1 MENNKISIIIPTY
14 NTEKYIEKAIKSVME
29 QTYQNFEL
37 LIVDDCSKDNTKE
50 ICKKYV
56 GQYENIELIE
66 KSKNVGVSDSRN
78 IGLSRATGKYIY
90 FMDSDDYLEK
100 DMLQGLI
107 DIMNKYQPNLISTGF
122 FSEVEGQNIV
132 DKIFSEEKFYENK
145 EEIKKDFIMMWEK
158 HIYYNVWN
166 KLYVKEIIDRYNIR
180 FPNYNWGEDIKFNQ
194 DYLMYVNK
202 LYNTSKCY
210 YHYIKERNGS
220 TTKRYQEKLFE
231 TRIRENSEFIEFF
244 TQYGIREE
252 DYAEFIAKRYIE
264 RTLGCIENLFHKEC
278 KLSLIEKRKK
288 IKEII
293 EHEETRRYL
302 KIFKPNSNKIAIM
315 LITYKLHLYT
325 LAMMMGKFLWIV
337 KEKFP
342 AVFNKLKNR
351 R

>member
-1 MENNKISIIIPTY
+1 MENSKISVIIPTY
-14 NTEKYIEKAIKSVME
+14 NTEKYIEKAIKSVVE

-66 KSKNVGVSDSRN
+66 KNKNVGVSDSRN

-100 DMLQGLI
+100 DMFQGLI
-107 DIMNKYQPNLISTGF
+107 DIMEKYHPDLITTGF
-122 FSEVEGQNIV
+122 FSEVDRKNIV
-132 DKIFSEEKFYENK
+132 DEIFFEERFYEGK
-145 EEIKKDFIMMWEK
+145 EKIKEDFIAMWEK

-166 KLYVKEIIDRYNIR
+166 KLYVKEVIDTYNIR
-180 FPNYNWGEDIKFNQ
+180 FPSYNWGEDIKFNQ

-202 LYNTSKCY
+202 IYNTSKCY
-210 YHYIKERNGS
+210 YHYVRERRGS
-220 TTKRYQEKLFE
+220 TTKKYQNQLFE
-231 TRIRENSEFIEFF
+231 TRIRENQEFIEFF
-244 TQYGIREE
+244 KLYGLQE
-252 DYAEFIAKRYIE
+252 DEYSEFIAKRFIE
-264 RTLGCIENLFHKEC
+264 RTLGCIENIFHQECTLSFKE
-278 KLSLIEKRKK
+278 RRQK

-293 EHEETRRYL
+293 EHKETRQYL
-302 KIFKPNSNKIAIM
+302 KIFKPNSKKIAIM
-315 LITYKLHLYT
+315 LITYKLHLYI